1 MAQKHFSKDLVLSK
15 RFPNNV
21 FLQNKKSAYVCV
33 DIIADGL
40 ELVNVI
46 ARKFVSLENAHR
58 QQYLS
63 SDENI
68 FSAHNLSAETFI
80 ILPSQVFSKLMA
92 LPLNPT
98 PPISFEN
105 DRLRWYLVPRLHT
118 CENDN

>member
-58 QQYLS
+58 QPYLS

-68 FSAHNLSAETFI
+68 VNS
-80 ILPSQVFSKLMA
+80 SQC
-92 LPLNPT
+92 
-98 PPISFEN
+98 
-105 DRLRWYLVPRLHT
+105 Y
-118 CENDN
+118 

>member
-1 MAQKHFSKDLVLSK
+1 MLQFSINKGNQWPKKFFFKDFVLSN

-21 FLQNKKSAYVCV
+21 FLDNKKSAYVCV
-33 DIIADGL
+33 DIVADGL

-68 FSAHNLSAETFI
+68 FSAHNLSAETFKFF
-80 ILPSQVFSKLMA
+80 LPKYFQK
-92 LPLNPT
+92 
-98 PPISFEN
+98 
-105 DRLRWYLVPRLHT
+105 
-118 CENDN
+118 

>member
-1 MAQKHFSKDLVLSK
+1 MGQKKIFKDFVLSN
-15 RFPNNV
+15 RFPNYV
-21 FLQNKKSAYVCV
+21 FLDNKKSAYVCV
-33 DIIADGL
+33 DIVADGL

-58 QQYLS
+58 QPYLL

-80 ILPSQVFSKLMA
+80 ILPSQVFSKMMA

-105 DRLRWYLVPRLHT
+105 DRLRWYLVPLLHT
-118 CENDN
+118 C

>member
-1 MAQKHFSKDLVLSK
+1 MTQKHFSKDFVLSN

-21 FLQNKKSAYVCV
+21 FLEHIKSAYVCV

-58 QQYLS
+58 QPYLL

-68 FSAHNLSAETFI
+68 VNLS
-80 ILPSQVFSKLMA
+80 QC
-92 LPLNPT
+92 
-98 PPISFEN
+98 
-105 DRLRWYLVPRLHT
+105 Y
-118 CENDN
+118 

>member
-1 MAQKHFSKDLVLSK
+1 MGQKKIFKDFVLSN
-15 RFPNNV
+15 RFPNYV
-21 FLQNKKSAYVCV
+21 FLDNKKSAYVCV
-33 DIIADGL
+33 DIVADGL

-58 QQYLS
+58 QPYLL

-92 LPLNPT
+92 LLLNPT

-105 DRLRWYLVPRLHT
+105 DRLRWYLVPLLHT
-118 CENDN
+118 C